1 MAGEDTAGTGTE
13 TRISDI
19 RVTHSLAQE
28 RYEIFVGDDYVGYL
42 DYVSE
47 PEQVLLTHTVV
58 HSQYSGHGYAAHL
71 VKFVLDDIAQ
81 SGKQVVPLCSYVG
94 YFIEKN
100 PEYAGMATE
109 VTR

>member
-1 MAGEDTAGTGTE
+1 MVGENTSGTGTD
-13 TRISDI
+13 TRSSDI

-28 RYEIFVGDDYVGYL
+28 RYEIFVDDQYVGYV

-47 PEQVLLTHTVV
+47 PEQVLLTHTVI
-58 HSQYSGHGYAAHL
+58 HSQFSGHGYAAHL
-71 VKFVLDDIAQ
+71 VKFVLDDIAA